1 MCLSAKYLLVRDWST
16 GQSGSCL
23 SLNGLPVSLYWE
35 LGNRK
40 PSQFYHHLVNP
51 AGPGVPEE
59 FLRTFWTRRLP
70 NGTQAIIA
78 SQSKSPMEDLADL
91 VDCINDVVGMQA
103 PAASTLAIASTSRS
117 SESSEVAVLTKQV
130 AMLTEKIDIM
140 SQKSCRSRNR
150 NRWCQQLKI
159 DEFTLC
165 VYATPTVLVSLKLRR
180 TSCDYQPAGNAKGN
194 H

>member
-1 MCLSAKYLLVRDWST
+1 MFKRKISVGEGLVHGAIGFMSKFKWTARIIILGIGEQKAITVLPSLSEPCRTWST
-16 GQSGSCL
+16 RGISA
-23 SLNGLPVSLYWE
+23 
-35 LGNRK
+35 
-40 PSQFYHHLVNP
+40 H
-51 AGPGVPEE
+51 
-59 FLRTFWTRRLP
+59 FLD
-70 NGTQAIIA
+70 QAI
-78 SQSKSPMEDLADL
+78 SQRHTGHNRFAIEEPNEDLADL